1 MMPGKFKAAAA
12 ALLLAVLASGC
23 ATQQKPYDYAEFKQ
37 ARPASIL
44 VLPPLNSSPEV
55 AASYGMM
62 SQVTYPLAESG
73 YYVIPVSLAAE
84 TFKQNGLSNPADIH
98 DLPPPK
104 LRQIFGADSALYI
117 NVKDYGTSYKVVS
130 SATVVSADAK
140 LLDLR
145 SGKVLWEGSAS
156 ASSAESQQNQNGLI
170 GILVSAVVNQI
181 IGTMSDASFNM
192 AGIASQR
199 LLMAGHKNG
208 MLYGPRSPQYEK
220 D

>member
-1 MMPGKFKAAAA
+1 MMFGKFKTAGA
-12 ALLLAVLASGC
+12 ALLLAALASGC

-55 AASYGMM
+55 IAPYGML

-84 TFKQNGLSNPADIH
+84 TFKQNGLSSPADIH
-98 DLPPPK
+98 ELPPQK

-156 ASSAESQQNQNGLI
+156 ASSAEGQQNQNGLI
-170 GILVSAVVNQI
+170 GMLVSAVVNQI
-181 IGTMSDASFNM
+181 IGTVSDASFNM
-192 AGIASQR
+192 AGLASQR

>member
-1 MMPGKFKAAAA
+1 MIFGKLKAAGA
-12 ALLLAVLASGC
+12 ALMLAVLATGC
-23 ATQQKPYDYAEFKQ
+23 ATQQKPYDYAEFKK

-55 AASYGMM
+55 IAPYGML

-84 TFKQNGLSNPADIH
+84 TFKQNGLTSPSDIH
-98 DLPPPK
+98 ELPPQK

-145 SGKVLWEGSAS
+145 TGKVLWEGSAA
-156 ASSAESQQNQNGLI
+156 ASSAENQQNQNGLI
-170 GILVSAVVNQI
+170 GMLVAAVVNQI
-181 IGTMSDASFNM
+181 IGTVSDASYNM

>member
-1 MMPGKFKAAAA
+1 MTFATFKSIGA
-12 ALLLAVLASGC
+12 ALLLAALATGC
-23 ATQQKPYDYAEFKQ
+23 ATQQKPYDYAAFKQ

-55 AASYGMM
+55 IAPYGVL

-73 YYVIPVSLAAE
+73 YYVIPVTLAAE
-84 TFKQNGLSNPADIH
+84 TFKQNGLTSAADIH
-98 DLPPPK
+98 NLPPAK

-130 SATVVSADAK
+130 SASVVTADAK

-145 SGKVLWEGSAS
+145 SGKILWEGSAS
-156 ASSAESQQNQNGLI
+156 ASSAEGQQNSGGLV
-170 GILVSAVVNQI
+170 GMLVSAVVNQI
-181 IGTMSDASFNM
+181 IGTVSDASFGM
-192 AGIASQR
+192 AGVTSQR
-199 LLMAGHKNG
+199 LLMAGRKNG

>member
-1 MMPGKFKAAAA
+1 
-12 ALLLAVLASGC
+12 
-23 ATQQKPYDYAEFKQ
+23 
-37 ARPASIL
+37 
-44 VLPPLNSSPEV
+44 
-55 AASYGMM
+55 MM